1 MPTRRFHLHP
11 AGLLITLAALALC
24 LNLGFWQLDR
34 AEEKTTLLA
43 SMESRGQLA
52 PVPLD
57 ELLAMVDPAHF
68 PVHLEGHF
76 DNRHPILLDNRMVE
90 GIAGYHL
97 LSPFQTRDGH
107 WLLVNRGWLPRG
119 RDRAQLPAIADIS
132 GPVTVTGHSYMYS
145 DKTFTLAEDDLQEAR
160 WPLRLQKIEMQ
171 TIGQL
176 LGVELAPFEI
186 RVAPGAR
193 VETGEQL
200 PRPWQAPEAS
210 VLGPE
215 RHRAYAVQWFSL
227 AAAAVLI
234 FIAASYRKTGDD

>member
-1 MPTRRFHLHP
+1 MATRRFHLHP

-24 LNLGFWQLDR
+24 LHLGFWQLDR
-34 AEEKTTLLA
+34 AQEKTALFA
-43 SMESRGQLA
+43 SMESRATLA
-52 PVPLD
+52 PVPLG
-57 ELLAMVDPAHF
+57 ELLAMADPAHF
-68 PVHLEGHF
+68 PVELQGHF
-76 DNRHPILLDNRMVE
+76 DNDHPILLDNRLVD
-90 GIAGYHL
+90 GVAGYHL

-132 GPVTVTGHSYMYS
+132 GLVTVSGHSYVYS
-145 DKTFTLAEDDLQEAR
+145 DRTFTLAEDDLQDAR

-186 RVAPGAR
+186 RVAPAAQL
-193 VETGEQL
+193 EADQQL

-234 FIAASYRKTGDD
+234 FIAASFRKTGDD